1 MRIAQIAPLAESVP
15 PKLYGGTERVV
26 SWLTEELVSLGHEVT
41 LFASGDSHTSAKLL
55 PACPRALRLRR
66 PRPDPA
72 AACAALL
79 DAIAEKAEDF
89 DVIHSHVDWVHLPLL
104 RRLRTPFLTTLH
116 GRLDL
121 PDLSFTAQRFA
132 DAPFVSISQSQRTPL
147 PGLNWLANIHHGL
160 PPDLLK
166 LSERPEG
173 YLAFL
178 GRIAPE
184 KGPDVAIRVAHAAKL
199 PLRIAAK
206 LPRAENRYFNATIK
220 PLLDQDNVE
229 FVGEVNDRQKQA
241 FLGNAAALLFPIDWP
256 EPFGLVMIEAMA
268 TGTPVI
274 AWSRGSVPE
283 VVEDGVTGF
292 IVQSEEEAVAAIGQ
306 IRNLDRRHI
315 RERFDE
321 RFTAR
326 RMAEE
331 YVASYRTLTSTS
343 QSQTVTKGKRT
354 SAMKR
359 SVSVPLPA
367 LSRGISAT

>member
-1 MRIAQIAPLAESVP
+1 L
-15 PKLYGGTERVV
+15 
-26 SWLTEELVSLGHEVT
+26 
-41 LFASGDSHTSAKLL
+41 SH
-55 PACPRALRLRR
+55 

-79 DAIAEKAEDF
+79 EAVAERAGDF
-89 DVIHSHVDWVHLPLL
+89 DVIHSHLDWVHLPVL

-121 PDLSFTAQRFA
+121 PGLPMTAQRFA
-132 DAPFVSISQSQRTPL
+132 DAPFVSISQSQRAPL
-147 PGLNWLANIHHGL
+147 LGLNWLANIHHGL
-160 PPDLLK
+160 PPDLLR

-184 KGPDVAIRVAHAAKL
+184 KGPDVAIRLAHAAKL

-241 FLGNAAALLFPIDWP
+241 FLGSAAALLFPIDWP

-274 AWSRGSVPE
+274 AWSRGSVP
-283 VVEDGVTGF
+283 
-292 IVQSEEEAVAAIGQ
+292 VQSEEEAVAAIGQ
-306 IRNLDRRHI
+306 IRSLDRRHI

-331 YVASYRTLTSTS
+331 YVDSYRILTSTS

-354 SAMKR
+354 SARTR
-359 SVSVPLPA
+359 SGAVSLVADSHEVRLHEP
-367 LSRGISAT
+367 S

>member
-1 MRIAQIAPLAESVP
+1 MNQMTTVELSACQPKGRAVSIQPGKDKVRIAQLAPLAESVP

-26 SWLTEELVSLGHEVT
+26 SWLTDELVDLGHDVT
-41 LFASGDSHTSAKLL
+41 LFASGDSRTSAKLV
-55 PACPRALRLRR
+55 PPCPRALRLSR
-66 PRPDPA
+66 PRPNPA
-72 AACAALL
+72 AACAVLLAALAPVAAAVSHHPARSSRL
-79 DAIAEKAEDF
+79 AGSA
-89 DVIHSHVDWVHLPLL
+89 HSGAALCRCSV
-104 RRLRTPFLTTLH
+104 
-116 GRLDL
+116 RLDL
-121 PDLSFTAQRFA
+121 TEPARAGSR
-132 DAPFVSISQSQRTPL
+132 PE
-147 PGLNWLANIHHGL
+147 LAGDHYHGL

-178 GRIAPE
+178 GRISPE
-184 KGPDVAIRVAHAAKL
+184 KGPDIAIRVAYAAKL
-199 PLRIAAK
+199 PLRIAAT
-206 LPRAENRYFNATIK
+206 LPRTENRYFNATIK

-331 YVASYRTLTSTS
+331 YVASYRMLISMS
-343 QSQTVTKGKRT
+343 QSQTATKGKRT
-354 SAMKR
+354 GASTR
-359 SVSVPLPA
+359 SEAV
-367 LSRGISAT
+367 